1 MTARPARFHSAGSDE
16 RRGMSVA
23 QVREVYLDVADA
35 AAQLLAAPE
44 VAAREISSRV
54 LWRSGVESGLCE
66 ESGE

>member
-44 VAAREISSRV
+44 VAAR
-54 LWRSGVESGLCE
+54 WE
-66 ESGE
+66 EPSALAEMSVRALAGHLAG